1 MSTTRADDGA
11 ATAPATDGVTFPLV
25 VRGYD
30 RRLVDQFVGEQRRAL
45 RELGA
50 KLADTER
57 RLRQAT
63 EHASGDAAEQQR
75 LREELAAKRAGAP
88 EGYGARAEKLLRLA
102 ESEAADMRAN
112 ASRESVALIEQAR
125 VTAEQHRHEAEQT
138 LIARSR
144 ELDEEARRREADL
157 TDREQKAAEQ
167 VGAGRAEAE
176 RLREAAAEGAAKLRD
191 EAQAEAELIKAR
203 ARAEAGR
210 VEEEA
215 RLERKRVSE
224 LRSEV
229 HAELERIQRMIVDG
243 VADEPGRA
251 RPNPAESGG

>member
-1 MSTTRADDGA
+1 MSTTRAEDDTA
-11 ATAPATDGVTFPLV
+11 ASPAADGVSFPLV

-30 RRLVDQFVGEQRRAL
+30 RRLVDQYVAEHRRVL
-45 RELGA
+45 RELRA
-50 KLADTER
+50 TLAETEQ
-57 RLRQAT
+57 RLRRAT
-63 EHASGDAAEQQR
+63 EQASGDAAERRR
-75 LREELAAKRAGAP
+75 LHDELATKRSGTP

-102 ESEAADMRAN
+102 ESEAADMRAS

-125 VTAEQHRHEAEQT
+125 VDAEQHRHEAEQA

-144 ELDEEARRREADL
+144 QLDEEARRREADL
-157 TDREQKAAEQ
+157 ADREQKAAEQ
-167 VGAGRAEAE
+167 AEAGRVEAGRRQEVAAEA
-176 RLREAAAEGAAKLRD
+176 AAKLRD

-243 VADEPGRA
+243 VADEPDRA
-251 RPNPAESGG
+251 RPNPAESGR